1 MPTATRERESPLLSL
16 SGGKT
21 NGRTRMLG
29 RSDARR
35 TAREQKPDT
44 RVTLNRAEEKRRRLP
59 RPMGVFNDRS
69 NRSVSRFVRSYSCVH
84 LGIKTR

>member
-1 MPTATRERESPLLSL
+1 MPTATRERVLFSL

-44 RVTLNRAEEKRRRLP
+44 RVTLNRAVDEKRTRLS
-59 RPMGVFNDRS
+59 RPISMTDRIVQFHGS
-69 NRSVSRFVRSYSCVH
+69 FEVTVAYI
-84 LGIKTR
+84 LA